1 MSGLIKISRLFNR
14 SSRVKAIRF
23 SSTAPT
29 VAKETIFFNT
39 EVQSWLRQIT
49 GVNNEKIF
57 RLRREGTDPQ
67 RPIYQFMTEAELEE
81 ARQEA
86 RMKAEKKLK
95 MTPVMEERSSTTRT
109 LEEDPELIGF
119 DSAKY
124 VFTDISFGVPDR

>member
-14 SSRVKAIRF
+14 SSRVKTIRF
-23 SSTAPT
+23 SSTTPT